1 MKATR
6 IMRDSLL
13 PLIAA
18 DEGQISVGP
27 RRLTIRQLQA
37 ILDYQGY
44 YSAVRCRYYPI
55 VQYPS
60 GTEGGGAFMGWRSEP
75 RTSPAPD
82 PPSTFVSYDHPTNQS
97 DVRCRLTME
106 CRS

>member
-6 IMRDSLL
+6 LMRDSLL

-44 YSAVRCRYYPI
+44 YSAVRDRYYP
-55 VQYPS
+55 VNNLQ
-60 GTEGGGAFMGWRSEP
+60 GEFLGWR
-75 RTSPAPD
+75 RVARV
-82 PPSTFVSYDHPTNQS
+82 FGA
-97 DVRCRLTME
+97 
-106 CRS
+106 